1 MIKLVN
7 KTERKKWSSLRH
19 NILMYLLQTERAGC
33 DGILSEKDVDDIRA
47 EAVRTSER
55 LWPEYSTRQDAPL
68 WLNRLIREAK
78 SWTPPTLDSNE
89 PWVEPK
95 LHAYF
100 DKQIGGN

>member
-1 MIKLVN
+1 MVELTC

-19 NILMYLLQTERAGC
+19 NIVMYLISTERSGQ
-33 DGILSEKDVDDIRA
+33 GGVFSEEDVRDVKAEAIRA
-47 EAVRTSER
+47 CER

-78 SWTPPTLDSNE
+78 NWVPPAIDSHE

-95 LHAYF
+95 LHDYL
-100 DKQIGGN
+100 DK